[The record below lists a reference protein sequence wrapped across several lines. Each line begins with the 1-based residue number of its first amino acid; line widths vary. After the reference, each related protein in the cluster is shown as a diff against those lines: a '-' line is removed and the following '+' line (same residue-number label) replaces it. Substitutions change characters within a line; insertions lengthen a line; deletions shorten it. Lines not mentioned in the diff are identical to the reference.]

1 MFLTLRVVNSRS
13 PLFKWHHFMFF
24 GSVREMYPYTGY
36 TEVDVTNVAAHR
48 GDGGLTEVTPDDVL
62 GAVLG
67 VHGIKTSVQSNEIL
81 KKMNIM

>member
-1 MFLTLRVVNSRS
+1 MFAVKFTCFRRMSLTFRVINSRS

-36 TEVDVTNVAAHR
+36 TQVDVTNVAAHS
-48 GDGGLTEVTPDDVL
+48 GDGGLTKVTPDDVL

-67 VHGIKTSVQSNEIL
+67 VHGVKTSI
-81 KKMNIM
+81 